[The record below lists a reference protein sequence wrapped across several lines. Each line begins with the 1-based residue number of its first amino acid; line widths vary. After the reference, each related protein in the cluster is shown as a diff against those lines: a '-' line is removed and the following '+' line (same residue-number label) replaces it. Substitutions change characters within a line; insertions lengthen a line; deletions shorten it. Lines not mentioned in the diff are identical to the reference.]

1 MSQDRNDKPE
11 QTPTKA
17 EQTKPLAYAKPAVR
31 RLGSVRDLTLALRA
45 GALGDGGGM
54 MAM

>member
-1 MSQDRNDKPE
+1 MSQKPTSPSQE
-11 QTPTKA
+11 TPKA
-17 EQTKPLAYAKPAVR
+17 EPEKVAAYVKPSVR

-45 GALGDGGGM
+45 GALADGGGM

>member
-1 MSQDRNDKPE
+1 MS
-11 QTPTKA
+11 QTPTAPTPQTPKVEA
-17 EQTKPLAYAKPAVR
+17 EKTAYTKPSVR